1 MIIRKGLWVSIG
13 NENYSAMLKIL
24 LLKIDSSYMKLIFLD
39 SYSERENKKSDFC
52 GQFFLLF
59 KIFKSSRNR
68 TYTSNFGDWRAT
80 TALCSFAE

>member
-1 MIIRKGLWVSIG
+1 
-13 NENYSAMLKIL
+13 
-24 LLKIDSSYMKLIFLD
+24 MKSMFLD
-39 SYSERENKKSDFC
+39 SYSERENKKSDFY

-80 TALCSFAE
+80 TALCSFAEWDISQSVWKCKDI